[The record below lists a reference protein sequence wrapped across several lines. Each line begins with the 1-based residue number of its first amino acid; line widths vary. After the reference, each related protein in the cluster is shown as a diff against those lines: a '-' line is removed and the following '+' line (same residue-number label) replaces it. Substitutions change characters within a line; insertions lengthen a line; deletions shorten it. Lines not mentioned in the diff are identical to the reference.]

1 MTTSGLF
8 SPTEVLRRVGA
19 NDWVYDDDF
28 TTVDGNA
35 LLRPTSISYV
45 GTSASIV
52 GRGSVEFTAVS
63 SLSLNGVFSATYD
76 NYMVVCRYVGSTTGQ
91 MRIRFRVAGADN
103 STANSYVLQ
112 YLTGTGTLIDA
123 ARTTSDLAKFS
134 ILSSSQRNGLTA
146 YFYGPNLVQ
155 PTAFRSITINGL
167 SDARLDDHAGTHN
180 QSTAYD
186 GFTLIAESGNF
197 TGLVSV
203 YGLVGA

>member
-1 MTTSGLF
+1 MPLLTTRAGASSKAYGF
-8 SPTEVLRRVGA
+8 GSAVSPPEELGGMVLLA
-19 NDWVYDDDF
+19 
-28 TTVDGNA
+28 
-35 LLRPTSISYV
+35 PTSIAST
-45 GTSASIV
+45 GTGNSSSI
-52 GRGSVEFTAVS
+52 GANGSVTFS
-63 SLSLNGVFSATYD
+63 SCETLSLNGVFSATYD
-76 NYMVVCRYVGSTTGQ
+76 NYMVVCHYAGTTTGQ

-112 YLTGTGTLIDA
+112 YLTGTGTTTDA

-155 PTAFRSITINGL
+155 PTAFRSITMNGL

-203 YGLVGA
+203 YGLKGA